1 MKIKMPKFKFKLRRM
16 DVERILITCSA
27 AFVVLLAVRG
37 GGPTEMY
44 EEPYDQ
50 IPAEQTATTAETP
63 TQSTVVYYQDGDGY
77 LVPVQREVEQQEGI
91 AKATLSLMV
100 ANAKNDME
108 AARLGLLTVVPE
120 GTTFD
125 LDISGGHARVDLS
138 AEALNNQTAEQE
150 SNMVS
155 AVVWAL
161 TEFPT
166 VSDVEFL
173 VDGQQLK
180 TLPHGTPIEGRMQR
194 EGLNLERVETVETF
208 AGANQVQ
215 LYFPSDSGRLLVPVT
230 RTVYS
235 DEDVAT
241 AMLEWLKGPR
251 DDSGLQEAAP
261 SDAALLGV
269 TIKDGVATVNF
280 TEEFVKISEQSD
292 GGVQSMRALV
302 MTCRQFPGV
311 QRVQVQV
318 EGEPYELPTG
328 QKDQPT
334 FANVA
339 AEVVEQFPE
348 VMQVE

>member
-1 MKIKMPKFKFKLRRM
+1 MKIKKPKINFKFRRT

-27 AFVVLLAVRG
+27 ALVVLLAVRG
-37 GGPTEMY
+37 GSPTEMY

-50 IPAEQTATTAETP
+50 IPAEPTVTTAETP
-63 TQSTVVYYQDGDGY
+63 TQATVVYYQDGDGY
-77 LVPVQREVEQQEGI
+77 LVPVQRDVAKQDGI

-100 ANAKNDME
+100 KSAKNDME

-125 LDISGGHARVDLS
+125 LDIENGHARVDLS
-138 AEALNNQTAEQE
+138 ANALNVASAEQE

-155 AVVWAL
+155 AMVWAL

-173 VDGQQLK
+173 VDGKQLK
-180 TLPHGTPIEGRMQR
+180 ALPHGTPIDGKLKR
-194 EGLNLERVETVETF
+194 EGLNLEGVETVETF

-235 DEDVAT
+235 DGDITT
-241 AMLEWLKGPR
+241 AMLELLKGPKQ
-251 DDSGLQEAAP
+251 DSGLQTPLPE
-261 SDAALLGV
+261 DAALLGV
-269 TIKDGVATVNF
+269 TLKDGVATVNF
-280 TEEFVKISEQSD
+280 TEAFIKVSEQSD
-292 GGVQSMRALV
+292 GGMQSLRALM

-311 QRVQVQV
+311 KKVEIQVD
-318 EGEPYELPTG
+318 GKPYKLPSG
-328 QKDQPT
+328 QEDQPT

-339 AEVVEQFPE
+339 SEVVEQFPE
-348 VMQVE
+348 VMQEE